1 MQMTLKSNQRKT
13 NRNDHSHLRL
23 AKYLK
28 GWQNMIFARIYRH
41 INKYVYSLR
50 NVHKDIYL
58 WLSTKHKSKQ
68 ELPFGIEFQVI
79 FFFIFLH
86 HFIWRKKKTTIDRS
100 FSHEMRKHLLKE
112 PIRGEKYT
120 IILLQQILKVHYI
133 QFF

>member
-28 GWQNMIFARIYRH
+28 GWQNMMSARIYRH

-68 ELPFGIEFQVI
+68 ELPFGTEFQVI
-79 FFFIFLH
+79 FFFIFLY
-86 HFIWRKKKTTIDRS
+86 HFIWRKKKNIDRS

-112 PIRGEKYT
+112 HQRGKIHYNST
-120 IILLQQILKVHYI
+120 STILKVHYI